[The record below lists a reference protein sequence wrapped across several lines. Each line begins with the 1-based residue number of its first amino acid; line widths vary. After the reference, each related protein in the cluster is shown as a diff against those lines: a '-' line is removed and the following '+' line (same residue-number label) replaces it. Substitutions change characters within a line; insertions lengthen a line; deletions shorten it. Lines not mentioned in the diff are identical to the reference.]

1 VSSFICKHCGQE
13 IIDSESGYRTGCEH
27 YPLEEKSDIPYTR
40 IMYDNKEIGGMIYGS
55 IIDEE
60 EETN

>member
-27 YPLEEKSDIPYTR
+27 YPLEEKSDIPCAVAKLLG
-40 IMYDNKEIGGMIYGS
+40 IEGVDSGS
-55 IIDEE
+55 
-60 EETN
+60 